1 MRPFGCLWWIVALA
15 LSGCVDDNEPGDTD
29 EPVASCELPT
39 LDELFPAGAVPNP
52 YEDWTAAPQCLD
64 THHDVII
71 LLGCPSDVDGAP
83 SECQQRRV
91 DLALK
96 FAAAGYGEQFITTG
110 GAVHNEF
117 VEAESLRDL
126 LVAGGIESERIH
138 LEPLAEHTD
147 ENLYYSSQIM
157 ISQEWSRALVVSDS
171 DHLVY
176 AAVCDAN
183 CCVKLGRLWTF
194 EFSVDD
200 EPAMGATYEL
210 FPGPQP
216 VAESECDTSALP
228 MSLMCL
234 NLDSRRAC
242 ADDFQLGD

>member
-1 MRPFGCLWWIVALA
+1 VRPVPLGWIVAFGLV
-15 LSGCVDDNEPGDTD
+15 GCEGDNGTVDTD
-29 EPVASCELPT
+29 EPAASCDLPA
-39 LDELFPAGAVPNP
+39 LDVLFPVGAVPNP
-52 YEDWTAAPQCLD
+52 YEDWTAAPECLD

-71 LLGCPSDVDGAP
+71 LLGCPSDPDGSSSA
-83 SECQQRRV
+83 CQERRV
-91 DLALK
+91 DLALG
-96 FAAAGYGEQFITTG
+96 FARAGYGEHFITTG
-110 GAVHNEF
+110 GAVHNDF

-126 LVAGGIESERIH
+126 LVSGGIESDRVH

-157 ISQEWSRALVVSDS
+157 MEQDWTRALVVSDS

-176 AAVCDAN
+176 TAVCDAN

-200 EPAMGATYEL
+200 EPFLAATYEL

-216 VAESECDTSALP
+216 VTESECDTSTLP

-242 ADDFQLGD
+242 ADDFQLDE